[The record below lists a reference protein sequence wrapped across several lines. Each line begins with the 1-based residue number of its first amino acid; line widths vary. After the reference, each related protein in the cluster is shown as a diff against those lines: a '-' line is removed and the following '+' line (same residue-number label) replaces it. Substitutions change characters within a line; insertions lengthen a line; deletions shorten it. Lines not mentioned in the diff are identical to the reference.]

1 MKIAGYKVY
10 LHCISI
16 VTHSLYKKEGK
27 ILKNMTS
34 FHQVFLNIFSSQ
46 IANHDWF
53 HYKILFWKTSKILP
67 ITLQNANCLYVMFVS
82 YDWLTTCYVKKTSKR
97 KKKRWRFD
105 QFQYQINKY
114 LMHYHGSKSQ
124 KNCCRHWENLQL
136 YSLRNILS
144 QMVLILV
151 HKKLIWHI
159 HIILINE
166 KWQKLKVL
174 ISITS

>member
-1 MKIAGYKVY
+1 MTDFIIKYYFEKHLKSY
-10 LHCISI
+10 RLHC
-16 VTHSLYKKEGK
+16 KK
-27 ILKNMTS
+27 L
-34 FHQVFLNIFSSQ
+34 
-46 IANHDWF
+46 IAW
-53 HYKILFWKTSKILP
+53 
-67 ITLQNANCLYVMFVS
+67 LYVMFVS

-151 HKKLIWHI
+151 HKKVNLTHTHNFNQRKMTKTESSNINYQLVHK
-159 HIILINE
+159 LINLQSL
-166 KWQKLKVL
+166 WGVLKLNVL
-174 ISITS
+174 GDDMERCIEQNDTIPSL

>member
-1 MKIAGYKVY
+1 M
-10 LHCISI
+10 L
-16 VTHSLYKKEGK
+16 
-27 ILKNMTS
+27 
-34 FHQVFLNIFSSQ
+34 
-46 IANHDWF
+46 
-53 HYKILFWKTSKILP
+53 
-67 ITLQNANCLYVMFVS
+67 CLYLMT
-82 YDWLTTCYVKKTSKR
+82 DWLHAMLKKHQKE
-97 KKKRWRFD
+97 KKRWRFD

-151 HKKLIWHI
+151 HKKLIWHK

-166 KWQKLKVL
+166 KWKKTESSNINYQLVHKLINLQSLWGVL
-174 ISITS
+174 KLNVLGDDMERCIEQNDTIPSL

>member
-1 MKIAGYKVY
+1 MLCLY
-10 LHCISI
+10 LTTDWLHAMLKK
-16 VTHSLYKKEGK
+16 HKKE
-27 ILKNMTS
+27 
-34 FHQVFLNIFSSQ
+34 
-46 IANHDWF
+46 
-53 HYKILFWKTSKILP
+53 
-67 ITLQNANCLYVMFVS
+67 
-82 YDWLTTCYVKKTSKR
+82 
-97 KKKRWRFD
+97 KKRWRFD

-166 KWQKLKVL
+166 KWKKPESSNINYQLVHKLINLQSLWGSKVECAGRWHGEMYWTEWHD
-174 ISITS
+174 SITLINCFRSIN

>member
-1 MKIAGYKVY
+1 M
-10 LHCISI
+10 L
-16 VTHSLYKKEGK
+16 
-27 ILKNMTS
+27 
-34 FHQVFLNIFSSQ
+34 
-46 IANHDWF
+46 
-53 HYKILFWKTSKILP
+53 
-67 ITLQNANCLYVMFVS
+67 CLYLMT
-82 YDWLTTCYVKKTSKR
+82 DWLHAMFKKHQKE
-97 KKKRWRFD
+97 KKRWRFD

-151 HKKLIWHI
+151 HKKSIWHI

-166 KWQKLKVL
+166 KWKKTESSNINYQLVHKLINLQSLWGVL
-174 ISITS
+174 KLNVLGDDMERCIEQNDTIPSL

>member
-1 MKIAGYKVY
+1 
-10 LHCISI
+10 
-16 VTHSLYKKEGK
+16 
-27 ILKNMTS
+27 MT
-34 FHQVFLNIFSSQ
+34 V
-46 IANHDWF
+46 
-53 HYKILFWKTSKILP
+53 
-67 ITLQNANCLYVMFVS
+67 
-82 YDWLTTCYVKKTSKR
+82 CYVCILWLIDYMLCSKNIKK

-114 LMHYHGSKSQ
+114 LMHYHGSKFQ

-144 QMVLILV
+144 QMMLILV

-166 KWQKLKVL
+166 KWKKTESSNINYQLVHKLINLQSLWGVL
-174 ISITS
+174 KLNVLGDDMERCIEQNDTIPSL

>member
-1 MKIAGYKVY
+1 M
-10 LHCISI
+10 L
-16 VTHSLYKKEGK
+16 
-27 ILKNMTS
+27 
-34 FHQVFLNIFSSQ
+34 
-46 IANHDWF
+46 
-53 HYKILFWKTSKILP
+53 
-67 ITLQNANCLYVMFVS
+67 CLYLMT
-82 YDWLTTCYVKKTSKR
+82 DWLHAMLKKHQKE
-97 KKKRWRFD
+97 KKRWRFD

-166 KWQKLKVL
+166 KWKKTESSNINYQLVHKLINLQSLWGVL
-174 ISITS
+174 KLNVLGDDMERCIEQNDTIPSL